1 MKSKFFLFTAFV
13 SLLCAC
19 SEDSP
24 SEPKYVFDANVVC
37 PADGTNAYGEP
48 NRGTFTDERDGQV
61 YKYTTIG
68 NQVWMAE
75 NLNFDNVLPAPRN
88 PVQKKVENTPRWTRK
103 THART
108 VGICLQ
114 K

>member
-1 MKSKFFLFTAFV
+1 MKSKFILFTVFV

-24 SEPKYVFDANVVC
+24 SEPKDTFDASIVC
-37 PADGTNAYGEP
+37 PESQ
-48 NRGTFTDERDGQV
+48 RGTFTDERDGQV

-75 NLNFDNVLPAPRN
+75 NLNFDNGSPCAKESCSEKGR
-88 PVQKKVENTPRWTRK
+88 EYTPM
-103 THART
+103 
-108 VGICLQ
+108 
-114 K
+114 